1 MVLYLESLLCCK
13 NMNNESWGQW
23 HVSSLTCLWCMNI
36 ISSGKLAASGDLLKM
51 EICFKHTS
59 ENISMVCGAFSLL
72 HFHLQLAHSGSVSWS
87 NISHLHFH
95 KGKSALK
102 HWCLA
107 VLIHYQNATGLIMP
121 WCCCIIYHW
130 NMCAVKVFLQG
141 LWISREDFCLPNAKQ
156 FYILQEYLLF
166 FFFSFIF

>member
-1 MVLYLESLLCCK
+1 
-13 NMNNESWGQW
+13 
-23 HVSSLTCLWCMNI
+23 MNI

-59 ENISMVCGAFSLL
+59 ENISMVRGAFSLL
-72 HFHLQLAHSGSVSWS
+72 HFRLQLSHSGSVSWS

-102 HWCLA
+102 HRCLA

-121 WCCCIIYHW
+121 
-130 NMCAVKVFLQG
+130 
-141 LWISREDFCLPNAKQ
+141 
-156 FYILQEYLLF
+156 
-166 FFFSFIF
+166 